1 MPAGAAGLRLT
12 PGEDWVIFSKTETA
26 FAISKVEYS
35 QNAPTG
41 ESFLICQQTLERS
54 RPARRDVAKP
64 TFVGAVT
71 DLIIP
76 DASSPAPRPQ
86 AFLVEQTANWTL
98 PTHFHQ
104 EHQFQVFV
112 AGGGTIG
119 KNPVE
124 RLAVHYASP
133 HTGYGPLISGDEGI
147 SYLTLRAVGD
157 SGAWYLP
164 EQRENLLLRIKK
176 QQAHGLPASL
186 LSAGQLKALDGPF
199 QETLIEPQEGG
210 LGAWLVRLPPDCRA
224 APPALAETGGGRFY
238 VVTQGSLAS
247 RGEELEALAT
257 VFVSSDETIEL
268 RAGQDGLEVL
278 VLQFP
283 AAAASSFIESIAAPA
298 G

>member
-1 MPAGAAGLRLT
+1 M
-12 PGEDWVIFSKTETA
+12 
-26 FAISKVEYS
+26 
-35 QNAPTG
+35 
-41 ESFLICQQTLERS
+41 ICQQTLERS
-54 RPARRDVAKP
+54 RRARRQVAKP

-71 DLIIP
+71 DLIVP

-119 KNPVE
+119 KNPVQ

-133 HTGYGPLISGDEGI
+133 HTGYGPLVSGDQGI

-164 EQRENLLLRIKK
+164 EQRENLLLRIRK
-176 QQAHGLPASL
+176 QQAHGLPASHL
-186 LSAGQLKALDGPF
+186 GAAQLKALDRPF

-210 LGAWLVRLPPDCRA
+210 LAAWLVRLPSDCRA
-224 APPALAETGGGRFY
+224 APPALADTGGGRFY

-247 RGEELEALAT
+247 RGEELDALAT

-268 RAGQDGLEVL
+268 QAGQGGLEVL

-283 AAAASSFIESIAAPA
+283 AAAASSFIEAMAAPA